1 MVIIA
6 EYIFFARYKCYGIKN
21 VWKAGEEE
29 EALECGRKKRTD
41 CAMGALWEQSCCFS
55 NQHVPACFF
64 QVKYLLSG
72 LFRWGTV
79 FTVCKNVISHPR
91 KIKKTRDF
99 KRLREIV

>member
-1 MVIIA
+1 MYGKPGRRKRRLNA
-6 EYIFFARYKCYGIKN
+6 EEKN
-21 VWKAGEEE
+21 GQI
-29 EALECGRKKRTD
+29 
-41 CAMGALWEQSCCFS
+41 ALWGLYGNKAAALAISMCLR
-55 NQHVPACFF
+55 VFF

-72 LFRWGTV
+72 LLRWGTV